1 MSVNISGE
9 PIKKILCNGGIV
21 KKWIHNGK
29 LVYSGVSVVVMKSA
43 TIRETGTAYCY
54 STPKEITGVAFLQ
67 YDKNQ
72 IQTAFDMN
80 ITVSMD
86 GSIIGRNRDR
96 SYNCEVG
103 LYNSATKKYLTV
115 AKKTI
120 NGVWDTAVHFS
131 GTKTFTVVAGDIL
144 KPYAYMG
151 NPYGADLFL
160 SLNSCTITY
169 DPDNQ

>member
-1 MSVNISGE
+1 MSVNINGVST
-9 PIKKILCNGGIV
+9 KKILCNGGMV
-21 KKWIHNGK
+21 SKWIHNGK
-29 LVYSGVSVVVMKSA
+29 LVYSGESVVVMNSAYTRKS
-43 TIRETGTAYCY
+43 GTAYCY

-86 GSIIGRNRDR
+86 GSINGRNRDR
-96 SYNCEVG
+96 TYNCEVG
-103 LYNSATKKYLTV
+103 LYNSVTKKYLTV

-120 NGVWDTAVHFS
+120 NGVWDTEVHFKD
-131 GTKTFTVVAGDIL
+131 TKTFAVAAGDIL

-160 SLNSCTITY
+160 YLNSCTITY